1 MKLVRNEYML
11 HFLTHAVFS
20 LILMLS
26 SFSFLFVF
34 FFLASIL
41 RHVYLRRS
49 LGVGHFTRVYGGK
62 EISIF
67 LLLFIIISSL
77 CVLS

>member
-1 MKLVRNEYML
+1 MFQ
-11 HFLTHAVFS
+11 FLTHAVFS

-34 FFLASIL
+34 VFFLASIL

-67 LLLFIIISSL
+67 LLLFIIISLL
-77 CVLS
+77 CVVS

>member
-1 MKLVRNEYML
+1 MKLVRNEYMFQ
-11 HFLTHAVFS
+11 FLTHEVFS

-67 LLLFIIISSL
+67 MLLFIIISLL

>member
-1 MKLVRNEYML
+1 MKLVRNEYMFQ
-11 HFLTHAVFS
+11 FLTLAVFS
-20 LILMLS
+20 VILMLS
-26 SFSFLFVF
+26 SFSFLFV

-67 LLLFIIISSL
+67 MLLFIIISLL

>member
-1 MKLVRNEYML
+1 MKLVRNEYMFQ
-11 HFLTHAVFS
+11 FLTHAVFS

-67 LLLFIIISSL
+67 MLLL
-77 CVLS
+77 